1 MFTAPRL
8 VTPVRKRLSADALY
22 SMLRARCDDIP
33 DHRQPKSPIS
43 LPDAL
48 MSAVAM
54 FVLKDPSLLAFDAR
68 RNDQNMKNLFGIQQV
83 PCDTHMREV
92 VDPLEPDQFRPFFND
107 VFRELQRGKVLE
119 RFVFHQG
126 CYLLLLDGTEYFS
139 SQKVHCE
146 SCLERVNQKTG
157 EVTYYHQM
165 VGAEIVHPDRRE
177 VIPLAPEPIH
187 KQDGSTKN
195 DCERNATKRLVG
207 KIRQEHPHLK
217 LIVVEDGLASNAPH
231 IRMLQAAHMHFLL
244 GAKPGDHESL
254 FQEVL
259 AAYEQDRV
267 TVVEWHEGDIL
278 CTIAFVNKVALNKSN
293 PDLLVNYLFY
303 AEYGPDGEKQKCFTW
318 VTDLKITRPNA
329 RHLMRGGRSRWR
341 IENETFNTLKNQGYH
356 YDHNYGHGEA
366 HLSVVFAMLMM
377 LAFLTDQVQQICC
390 PLFQAVLEKVRS
402 KRVLWEQL
410 RSHYWHFTFQ
420 SMRQLYEV
428 ILYDLAKEMPPPRL
442 DSS

>member
-1 MFTAPRL
+1 
-8 VTPVRKRLSADALY
+8 
-22 SMLRARCDDIP
+22 
-33 DHRQPKSPIS
+33 
-43 LPDAL
+43 
-48 MSAVAM
+48 
-54 FVLKDPSLLAFDAR
+54 
-68 RNDQNMKNLFGIQQV
+68 
-83 PCDTHMREV
+83 
-92 VDPLEPDQFRPFFND
+92 
-107 VFRELQRGKVLE
+107 
-119 RFVFHQG
+119 
-126 CYLLLLDGTEYFS
+126 
-139 SQKVHCE
+139 
-146 SCLERVNQKTG
+146 
-157 EVTYYHQM
+157 
-165 VGAEIVHPDRRE
+165 
-177 VIPLAPEPIH
+177 
-187 KQDGSTKN
+187 
-195 DCERNATKRLVG
+195 
-207 KIRQEHPHLK
+207 
-217 LIVVEDGLASNAPH
+217 
-231 IRMLQAAHMHFLL
+231 
-244 GAKPGDHESL
+244 L

-318 VTDLKITRPNA
+318 VTDLKITRLNA
-329 RHLMRGGRSRWR
+329 RHLMRGGRSRWK

-366 HLSVVFAMLMM
+366 HLSVLFAMLMM

-402 KRVLWEQL
+402 KRVLWERL